1 MSKTKRFILK
11 SISLVLVMICTAF
24 VMSKPTEN
32 TTKVIAAAVK
42 DSTVQG
48 YEDRLANLKKEQDRL
63 KKEIE
68 DAQKNAA
75 GQKKEKEALDN
86 EIKNLNDQILTI
98 TALITVCVDQITEKE
113 TSIAQK
119 EQELEEKF
127 EQFKDRMRISYEE
140 GKLGYLA
147 MLFSSESIS
156 DFLTGLERMTNILE
170 YDKKV
175 MKEINDAKALLNDE
189 KADLEK
195 TKSDLQLVYDELNAK
210 EAEVQEKI
218 TEVNQLIKDYEKD
231 EQDAYDAFVAASNQQ
246 KKEEAALEKYLK
258 ELAEKEQ
265 GQYTQGQLSWP
276 VKASDDS
283 SRYNLIT
290 SKYGNRTYYIYG
302 RWVSDFH
309 LGIDIGV
316 QYQPVY
322 AAADGTIDTA
332 TVYGGTYGTYIIIN
346 HGGGYTTR
354 YAHLSEL
361 HVKVGQKVKRGQ
373 QIGVT
378 GNTGNS
384 SGPHLHFEVRINGAT
399 QDPLK
404 NGLVAYP
411 KSLRYW

>member
-1 MSKTKRFILK
+1 MSNAKKMIIKSVSLLLIVVCAAFI
-11 SISLVLVMICTAF
+11 ISNPAQY
-24 VMSKPTEN
+24 

-48 YEDRLANLKKEQDRL
+48 YEDRLSNLKKEQDRL
-63 KKEIE
+63 KKEIA

-75 GQKKEKEALDN
+75 GQKKEKEALDK
-86 EIKNLNDQILTI
+86 EIQNLNDQILTI
-98 TALITVCVDQITEKE
+98 NALITVCSDQITEKE

-189 KADLEK
+189 KAELEK
-195 TKSDLQLVYDELNAK
+195 TKADLQLVYDELNAK
-210 EAEVQEKI
+210 EDEVQAKVAEVSKLI
-218 TEVNQLIKDYEKD
+218 TSYEKA
-231 EQDAYDAFVAASNQQ
+231 EQDAYDDYIAALNQQ
-246 KKEEAALEKYLK
+246 KKEEEALEKYLK
-258 ELAEKEQ
+258 ELAEKDQ
-265 GQYTQGQLSWP
+265 SKYTQGQLSWP
-276 VKASDDS
+276 VKASSPKYD
-283 SRYNLIT
+283 LIT

-309 LGIDIGV
+309 LGVDIGV

-332 TVYGGTYGTYIIIN
+332 TTNGGSYGKYITIN

-354 YAHLSEL
+354 YAHLDSL
-361 HVKVGQKVKRGQ
+361 SVKVGQKVTRGQ

-399 QDPLK
+399 VNPLS
-404 NGLVAYP
+404 NGYVAYP

>member
-170 YDKKV
+170 YDKK
-175 MKEINDAKALLNDE
+175 L
-189 KADLEK
+189 
-195 TKSDLQLVYDELNAK
+195 
-210 EAEVQEKI
+210 
-218 TEVNQLIKDYEKD
+218 
-231 EQDAYDAFVAASNQQ
+231 
-246 KKEEAALEKYLK
+246 
-258 ELAEKEQ
+258 
-265 GQYTQGQLSWP
+265 
-276 VKASDDS
+276 
-283 SRYNLIT
+283 
-290 SKYGNRTYYIYG
+290 
-302 RWVSDFH
+302 
-309 LGIDIGV
+309 
-316 QYQPVY
+316 
-322 AAADGTIDTA
+322 
-332 TVYGGTYGTYIIIN
+332 
-346 HGGGYTTR
+346 
-354 YAHLSEL
+354 
-361 HVKVGQKVKRGQ
+361 
-373 QIGVT
+373 
-378 GNTGNS
+378 
-384 SGPHLHFEVRINGAT
+384 
-399 QDPLK
+399 
-404 NGLVAYP
+404 
-411 KSLRYW
+411 

>member
-1 MSKTKRFILK
+1 MNNAKKIIIKIT
-11 SISLVLVMICTAF
+11 SLFLFVVCMAF
-24 VMSKPTEN
+24 VVSDSTAY
-32 TTKVIAAAVK
+32 TTKVVAAK

-48 YEDRLANLKKEQDRL
+48 YEDRLSNLKKEQDRL
-63 KKEIE
+63 KKEIAK
-68 DAQKNAA
+68 AQANAA
-75 GQKKEKEALDN
+75 TQKEQKDILDK

-98 TALITVCVDQITEKE
+98 NALITVCLDQIEEKE
-113 TSIAQK
+113 ASITQK

-127 EQFKDRMRISYEE
+127 EQFKNRMRLSYEE

-156 DFLTGLERMTNILE
+156 DFLAGLERMTNILE

-210 EAEVQEKI
+210 EEEVRAKVAEVNKLI
-218 TEVNQLIKDYEKD
+218 TSYEKA
-231 EQDAYDAFVAASNQQ
+231 EQDAYNDYIAALNQQ

-258 ELAEKEQ
+258 ELAEKDQ
-265 GQYTQGQLSWP
+265 GKYTQGKLSWP
-276 VKASDDS
+276 VKASSPNYDI
-283 SRYNLIT
+283 IT
-290 SKYGNRTYYIYG
+290 SKYGYRRYYIYG
-302 RWVSDFH
+302 RWVEDEH
-309 LGIDIGV
+309 TGVDIGV
-316 QYQPVY
+316 RYQPVY

-354 YAHLSEL
+354 YAHLSEF

-384 SGPHLHFEVRINGAT
+384 SGPHLHFEVRINGKT
-399 QDPLK
+399 ENPLG

-411 KSLRYW
+411 KNLRYW